1 MTSFLQFLMG
11 MSFAFSGIAAVCGA
25 LVLFIESLDRAS
37 RQMIKPAVLFAIFS
51 GVFLYTAI
59 LLWGLA

>member
-1 MTSFLQFLMG
+1 MTSFLHFFMG
-11 MSFAFSGIAAVCGA
+11 VSFALSGIAAVCGTF
-25 LVLFIESLDRAS
+25 VLFIESLDRAS